1 MVSNASGGRLP
12 HVDNMHSW
20 QRMARIMDGVV
31 VLELV
36 GAAHM
41 AMASIRQV
49 H

>member
-1 MVSNASGGRLP
+1 MQAGEDS
-12 HVDNMHSW
+12 
-20 QRMARIMDGVV
+20 RMWTICIPGRIMDGVV